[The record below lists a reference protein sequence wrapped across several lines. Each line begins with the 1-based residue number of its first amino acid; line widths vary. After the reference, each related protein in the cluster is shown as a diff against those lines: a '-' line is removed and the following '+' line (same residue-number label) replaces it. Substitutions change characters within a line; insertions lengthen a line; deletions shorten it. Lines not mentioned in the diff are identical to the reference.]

1 MEQIALYKDFRIRA
15 YQEWRGN
22 GAEAKKP
29 FDTAAVCIA
38 TPSGHPT
45 PEAAFDFT
53 KQVIERPSTAG

>member
-1 MEQIALYKDFRIRA
+1 
-15 YQEWRGN
+15 
-22 GAEAKKP
+22 
-29 FDTAAVCIA
+29 VCIA